1 MKLTLKKQVTN
12 LFRPLFQNQSGKNLL
27 KWFLLFA
34 TISLCCQ
41 SESKTETK
49 GSSPAVQQVPVKDS
63 AHPLVTGYP
72 DFIDSVSGNL
82 IYWKDGTKMEL
93 RTTSKKEVNL
103 QKISD
108 KEFEDLLAN
117 SDPYMMLSPEY
128 PLLAPI
134 GVPGKN
140 EDPGRFRNT
149 EFLKKIYGANQ
160 RQVEKN
166 LVTVK
171 WLKKNVNKSFS
182 VNKVNGA
189 AASLQKISDELD
201 KLPKKFMKY
210 LDNPAGTFLW
220 RNIAGTDNLS
230 AHSFAISIDI
240 NVNQSHYWRGYKK
253 EKDGLLKFRN
263 NIPMEI
269 VEIFEKHGWIWGGRW
284 YHFDTMHFEYRPE
297 IIAAVKL
304 K

>member
-1 MKLTLKKQVTN
+1 MKN
-12 LFRPLFQNQSGKNLL
+12 LFQRLFQQRRNSNLF
-27 KWFLLFA
+27 KWLVVFGFL
-34 TISLCCQ
+34 SLCCQ
-41 SESKTETK
+41 SEVKTETK
-49 GSSPAVQQVPVKDS
+49 HASSKSEVETGGKKP
-63 AHPLVTGYP
+63 HPFVIAYP
-72 DFIDSVSGNL
+72 EFIDSVSANT
-82 IYWKDGTKMEL
+82 IYWKDGTKMPL
-93 RTTSKKEVNL
+93 KTTSKKEIDL
-103 QKISD
+103 KKISD
-108 KEFEDLLAN
+108 KEFEKLLAT
-117 SDPYMMLSPEY
+117 SDPFMMLSPEY
-128 PLLAPI
+128 PYLKEIKA
-134 GVPGKN
+134 PGKN

-149 EFLKKIYGANQ
+149 EFLKKVYGANQ
-160 RQVEKN
+160 SKVGKN

-171 WLKKNVNKSFS
+171 WLRKNVNKSFQ
-182 VNKVNGA
+182 VNKMNGA

-210 LDNPAGTFLW
+210 LDNPAGTFMW

-230 AHSFAISIDI
+230 AHSFAIAIDI

-297 IIAAVKL
+297 IIESAKRR
-304 K
+304 